1 MKTLRKASFEN
12 FERLTIIEASQ
23 LYGGTGDTPPTTPM
37 PNDSTQVNKNDSV
50 QTPSVP
56 KTTPKHTIS
65 AGVKVEPNNSK
76 TVNGSYMITTNGG
89 WTYKVT
95 GSYNT
100 QTGGSG
106 DVTVSYTFGGKKK

>member
-1 MKTLRKASFEN
+1 MK
-12 FERLTIIEASQ
+12 ERLTIIEASQ

-37 PNDSTQVNKNDSV
+37 PNDSTQ
-50 QTPSVP
+50 TPSVP
-56 KTTPKHTIS
+56 RTTPKHTIS

-76 TVNGSYMITTNGG
+76 TVNGSYMITTNGS